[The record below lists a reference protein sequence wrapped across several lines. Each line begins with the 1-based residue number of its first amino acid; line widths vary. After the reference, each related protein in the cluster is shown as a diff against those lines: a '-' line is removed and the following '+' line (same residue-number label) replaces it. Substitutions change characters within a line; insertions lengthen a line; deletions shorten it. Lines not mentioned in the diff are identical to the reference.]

1 MMKLKA
7 LKALKPTKKSKDD
20 EKQFIS
26 KPKPKKKEDLDPFRD
41 TFRFED
47 IYDSGICKIDDFT
60 YSLTL
65 ELQDINYQLSSDD
78 NQIEIFSQYCDFLNS
93 LSSKTKLQLTV
104 YKKKRP
110 LADLQ
115 SVLYYKA
122 KNDFLDSYREEMNQ
136 VISRKLDEEKNGFKK
151 TILFTFVQQHPTL
164 EIAQKE
170 LEMVADRFEMFASRL
185 GSQAKKVEKTKLLH
199 MMAEILLTN
208 DKTTKSEVN
217 EVLPEVME
225 FKENKNYLKI
235 DDHYAKTLYLQEYP
249 AELSDT
255 FLFEMLEIPREIVV
269 SIHIE
274 PMDQDEAFDLVK
286 TKLAFMEQQKV
297 DEQKKALQSG
307 YDFEMLSYELS
318 YSLTEAKGLVDDLQN
333 RGQKLYAITGSIHFH
348 SPTTEKLA
356 EVHDEINSVCRRF
369 GFKLI
374 ELEFMQENGLN
385 ATLPLG
391 INAIPLDRTLS
402 TASTAIFIP
411 FTISDLIQE
420 NGKYYGVNAI
430 SKNILSLDRKL
441 LKAPNGFV
449 LGTPGS
455 GKSFSVKRE
464 IVNVLLRDAEDEV
477 IIIDPEREYSVIG
490 QNFNGEIIKISSDS
504 PTTINPMDI
513 NENYG
518 DDTDPVVLKSEFL
531 ISLFDLIIGGAL
543 GLSSTQKTLID
554 RVCRRTYEVLGDR
567 TPTFIDFYN
576 ILKEQEE
583 DEAKQLVMDLEI
595 YIEGSLSVFSA
606 ETNVDITK
614 RLVIYDIKDLGKQL
628 KTMGMLIVLDQ
639 VWNRITTNR
648 ERGVR
653 TWLYIDE
660 MQLLFTNE
668 YSENYFFEL
677 WSRARKWGAIPTGI
691 TQNVE
696 TLLLSDL
703 ARRMLSNSDFIM
715 MLNQAK
721 SDRTQLVRL
730 FDISE
735 EQEKYVVN
743 SPEGYGLMV
752 FGDTTLPFYDHFP
765 KDTQLYKMMSTKP
778 GET

>member
-1 MMKLKA
+1 
-7 LKALKPTKKSKDD
+7 
-20 EKQFIS
+20 
-26 KPKPKKKEDLDPFRD
+26 
-41 TFRFED
+41 
-47 IYDSGICKIDDFT
+47 
-60 YSLTL
+60 
-65 ELQDINYQLSSDD
+65 
-78 NQIEIFSQYCDFLNS
+78 
-93 LSSKTKLQLTV
+93 
-104 YKKKRP
+104 
-110 LADLQ
+110 
-115 SVLYYKA
+115 
-122 KNDFLDSYREEMNQ
+122 
-136 VISRKLDEEKNGFKK
+136 
-151 TILFTFVQQHPTL
+151 
-164 EIAQKE
+164 
-170 LEMVADRFEMFASRL
+170 MVVDRFAMFASRL
-185 GSQAKKVEKTKLLH
+185 GSRINRLEKKQMLTILSD
-199 MMAEILLTN
+199 ILLTKS
-208 DKTTKSEVN
+208 DKE
-217 EVLPEVME
+217 EPEIEDILPEVIE
-225 FKENKNYLKI
+225 LKQNKNYLKM
-235 DDHYAKTLYLQEYP
+235 DDHYAKTVYLQEYP
-249 AELSDT
+249 SELADT
-255 FLFEMLEIPREIVV
+255 FIFELLEIPQELVITL
-269 SIHIE
+269 HIKPLE
-274 PMDQDEAFDLVK
+274 QDEAFDLVK

-297 DEQKKALQSG
+297 DEQKKALQNG
-307 YDFEMLSYELS
+307 YDFEMLSYDLT
-318 YSLTEAKGLVDDLQN
+318 YSLTEAKNLVDDLQN
-333 RGQKLYAITGSIHFH
+333 KGQKLYSMTGSIHFH
-348 SPTTEKLA
+348 APTVEKLT
-356 EVHDEINSVCRRF
+356 EVHDEVSSIGRQF
-369 GFKLI
+369 GFKII
-374 ELEFMQENGLN
+374 ELEFMQEAGLN

-391 INAIPLDRTLS
+391 NNILPLDRTLT
-402 TASTAIFIP
+402 TASTAIFVP

-490 QNFNGEIIKISSDS
+490 KNFNGEIIKIASDS
-504 PTTINPMDI
+504 ATTINPMDI

-518 DDTDPVVLKSEFL
+518 DDSDPVVLKSEFL

-543 GLSSTQKTLID
+543 GLTSTQKTLID
-554 RVCRRTYEVLGDR
+554 RVCRRTYETVSDR
-567 TPTFIDFYN
+567 MPTFVDFYH
-576 ILKEQEE
+576 ILQEQEE
-583 DEAKQLVMDLEI
+583 EEAHQLRTDLEI
-595 YIEGSLSVFSA
+595 YIEGSLSVFSS

-614 RLVIYDIKDLGKQL
+614 RLVVYDIKDLGKQL

-703 ARRMLSNSDFIM
+703 ARRMLSNSDFVM

-721 SDRTQLVRL
+721 SDRSQLVRL

-735 EQEKYVVN
+735 EQEKFVVN

-778 GET
+778 GED

>member
-1 MMKLKA
+1 MMKFKA
-7 LKALKPTKKSKDD
+7 AKKIKN
-20 EKQFIS
+20 EEPKVNKKQRRQ
-26 KPKPKKKEDLDPFRD
+26 KKNPQDVDFLRD
-41 TFRFED
+41 TFSFKTIFSD
-47 IYDSGICKIDDFT
+47 GICQIDDTT
-60 YSLTL
+60 YSVTI
-65 ELQDINYQLSSDD
+65 ELNDINYQLSSEDH
-78 NQIEIFSQYCDFLNS
+78 QIEIFSQYCDFLNS
-93 LSSKTKLQLTV
+93 LSSRTQLQLTV
-104 YKKKRP
+104 FKKKRP
-110 LADLQ
+110 LSDLQ
-115 SVLYYKA
+115 AVLYYQE
-122 KNDFLDSYREEMNQ
+122 KNDFLDYYRAEMND
-136 VISRKLDEEKNGFKK
+136 VISRKLDEEKNGYKK
-151 TILFTFVQQHPTL
+151 TILFTFVQQHQTV
-164 EIAQKE
+164 EFAKKE
-170 LEMVADRFEMFASRL
+170 LEMVIDRFTMFASRL
-185 GSQAKKVEKTKLLH
+185 GSQARRIEKKEMLSILS
-199 MMAEILLTN
+199 EILLT
-208 DKTTKSEVN
+208 KSEKV
-217 EVLPEVME
+217 EPELEDILPDVIEL
-225 FKENKNYLKI
+225 KQNKNYLKM
-235 DDHYAKTLYLQEYP
+235 DDHYAKTVYLQEYP

-255 FLFEMLEIPREIVV
+255 FLYELLEIPREVV
-269 SIHIE
+269 VTLHMK
-274 PMDQDEAFDLVK
+274 PLDQDEAFDLVK

-297 DEQKKALQSG
+297 DEQKKALQNG
-307 YDFEMLSYELS
+307 YDFEMLSYDLT
-318 YSLTEAKGLVDDLQN
+318 YSLTEAKELVDDLQN
-333 RGQKLYAITGSIHFH
+333 KGQKLFSMTGSIYFH
-348 SPTTEKLA
+348 AETVEKLA
-356 EVHDEINSVCRRF
+356 EVQGEISSIGRQF
-369 GFKLI
+369 GFKII
-374 ELEFMQENGLN
+374 ELEFMQEEGLN
-385 ATLPLG
+385 VTLPLG
-391 INAIPLDRTLS
+391 INTLPLDRTLS

-490 QNFNGEIIKISSDS
+490 KNFNGEIIRISSDS
-504 PTTINPMDI
+504 STTINPMDI

-554 RVCRRTYEVLGDR
+554 RVCRRTYETVGNKM
-567 TPTFIDFYN
+567 PTFVDFYQ

-583 DEAKQLVMDLEI
+583 EEAKQLVMDLEI
-595 YIEGSLSVFSA
+595 YIEGSLSVFSS

-703 ARRMLSNSDFIM
+703 ARRMLSNSDFVM

-721 SDRTQLVRL
+721 SDRSQLVRL

-735 EQEKYVVN
+735 EQEKFVVN

-765 KDTQLYKMMSTKP
+765 KDTKLYKMMSTKP
-778 GET
+778 GED

>member
-1 MMKLKA
+1 M
-7 LKALKPTKKSKDD
+7 
-20 EKQFIS
+20 
-26 KPKPKKKEDLDPFRD
+26 
-41 TFRFED
+41 
-47 IYDSGICKIDDFT
+47 
-60 YSLTL
+60 
-65 ELQDINYQLSSDD
+65 
-78 NQIEIFSQYCDFLNS
+78 
-93 LSSKTKLQLTV
+93 
-104 YKKKRP
+104 
-110 LADLQ
+110 
-115 SVLYYKA
+115 
-122 KNDFLDSYREEMNQ
+122 
-136 VISRKLDEEKNGFKK
+136 
-151 TILFTFVQQHPTL
+151 
-164 EIAQKE
+164 
-170 LEMVADRFEMFASRL
+170 
-185 GSQAKKVEKTKLLH
+185 
-199 MMAEILLTN
+199 
-208 DKTTKSEVN
+208 
-217 EVLPEVME
+217 
-225 FKENKNYLKI
+225 
-235 DDHYAKTLYLQEYP
+235 DDHYAKTVYLQEYP
-249 AELSDT
+249 SELADT
-255 FLFEMLEIPREIVV
+255 FIFELLEIPQELVITL
-269 SIHIE
+269 HIKPLE
-274 PMDQDEAFDLVK
+274 QDEAFDLVK

-297 DEQKKALQSG
+297 DEQKKALQNG
-307 YDFEMLSYELS
+307 YDFEMLSYDLT
-318 YSLTEAKGLVDDLQN
+318 YSLTEAKNLVDDLQN
-333 RGQKLYAITGSIHFH
+333 KGQKLYSMTGSIHFH
-348 SPTTEKLA
+348 APTVEKLT
-356 EVHDEINSVCRRF
+356 EVHDEVSSIGRQF
-369 GFKLI
+369 GFKII
-374 ELEFMQENGLN
+374 ELEFMQEAGLN

-391 INAIPLDRTLS
+391 NNILPLDRTLT
-402 TASTAIFIP
+402 TASTAIFVP

-490 QNFNGEIIKISSDS
+490 KNFNGEIIKIASDS
-504 PTTINPMDI
+504 ATTINPMDI

-518 DDTDPVVLKSEFL
+518 DDSDPVVLKSEFL

-543 GLSSTQKTLID
+543 GLTSTQKTLID
-554 RVCRRTYEVLGDR
+554 RVCRRTYETVSDR
-567 TPTFIDFYN
+567 MPTFVDFYH
-576 ILKEQEE
+576 ILQEQEE
-583 DEAKQLVMDLEI
+583 EEAHQLRTDLEI
-595 YIEGSLSVFSA
+595 YIEGSLSVFSS

-614 RLVIYDIKDLGKQL
+614 RLVVYDIKDLGKQL

-703 ARRMLSNSDFIM
+703 ARRMLSNSDFVM

-721 SDRTQLVRL
+721 SDRSQLVRL

-735 EQEKYVVN
+735 EQEKFVVN

-778 GET
+778 GED

>member
-1 MMKLKA
+1 MIKL
-7 LKALKPTKKSKDD
+7 
-20 EKQFIS
+20 
-26 KPKPKKKEDLDPFRD
+26 KPKKITNKKQKKNPQDVDFLRD
-41 TFRFED
+41 TFFFKD
-47 IYDSGICKIDDFT
+47 IFADGICQIDETT
-60 YSLTL
+60 YSVTI
-65 ELQDINYQLSSDD
+65 ELKDINYQLSSEDK
-78 NQIEIFSQYCDFLNS
+78 QIELFSQYCDFLNS
-93 LSSKTKLQLTV
+93 LSSSTQLKLTV
-104 YKKKRP
+104 LKKKRP
-110 LADLQ
+110 LSDLQ
-115 SVLYYKA
+115 SVLYYQEKD
-122 KNDFLDSYREEMNQ
+122 DFLDPYRVEMND
-136 VISRKLDEEKNGFKK
+136 VISRKLDEEKNGYKK
-151 TILFTFVQQHPTL
+151 RILFTFIQQHQ
-164 EIAQKE
+164 AVAFAKKE
-170 LEMVADRFEMFASRL
+170 LEMVIDRFSMFASRL
-185 GSQAKKVEKTKLLH
+185 GSQAKQVDKSEMLTILS
-199 MMAEILLTN
+199 EILLT
-208 DKTTKSEVN
+208 KSERA
-217 EVLPEVME
+217 EPEIEDILPDVIEL
-225 FKENKNYLKI
+225 KQHKNYLKI
-235 DDHYAKTLYLQEYP
+235 DEHYAKTVYLQEYP
-249 AELSDT
+249 AELSDN
-255 FLFEMLEIPREIVV
+255 FLYELLEIPRELVV
-269 SIHIE
+269 TLHIK
-274 PMDQDEAFDLVK
+274 PLDQDEAFDLVK

-297 DEQKKALQSG
+297 DEQKKALQNG
-307 YDFEMLSYELS
+307 YDFEMLSYDLT
-318 YSLTEAKGLVDDLQN
+318 YSLTEAKDLVDDLQN
-333 RGQKLYAITGSIHFH
+333 KGQKLFSMTGGIHFYAENV
-348 SPTTEKLA
+348 EKLA
-356 EVHDEINSVCRRF
+356 EVQGEISSVGRQF
-369 GFKLI
+369 GFKII
-374 ELEFMQENGLN
+374 ELEFMQEAGLN
-385 ATLPLG
+385 TILPLG
-391 INAIPLDRTLS
+391 INLLPLDRTLS

-449 LGTPGS
+449 LGTPDS

-464 IVNVLLRDAEDEV
+464 IVNVLLRDADDEV

-490 QNFNGEIIKISSDS
+490 KNFNGEIIKIASDS
-504 PTTINPMDI
+504 KTTINPMDI

-554 RVCRRTYEVLGDR
+554 RVCRRTYETIKDR
-567 TPTFIDFYN
+567 MPTFVDFYH

-583 DEAKQLVMDLEI
+583 EEAKQLVMDLEI
-595 YIEGSLSVFSA
+595 YIEGSLSVFSL

-614 RLVIYDIKDLGKQL
+614 RLVVYDIKDLGKQL

-703 ARRMLSNSDFIM
+703 ARRMLSNSDFVM

-721 SDRTQLVRL
+721 SDRSQLVRL

-735 EQEKYVVN
+735 EQEKFVVN
-743 SPEGYGLMV
+743 APEGYGLMV

-778 GET
+778 GED

>member
-1 MMKLKA
+1 
-7 LKALKPTKKSKDD
+7 
-20 EKQFIS
+20 
-26 KPKPKKKEDLDPFRD
+26 
-41 TFRFED
+41 
-47 IYDSGICKIDDFT
+47 
-60 YSLTL
+60 
-65 ELQDINYQLSSDD
+65 
-78 NQIEIFSQYCDFLNS
+78 
-93 LSSKTKLQLTV
+93 
-104 YKKKRP
+104 
-110 LADLQ
+110 
-115 SVLYYKA
+115 
-122 KNDFLDSYREEMNQ
+122 
-136 VISRKLDEEKNGFKK
+136 
-151 TILFTFVQQHPTL
+151 
-164 EIAQKE
+164 
-170 LEMVADRFEMFASRL
+170 MVVDRFAMFASRL
-185 GSQAKKVEKTKLLH
+185 GSRINRLEKKQMLTILSD
-199 MMAEILLTN
+199 ILLTKS
-208 DKTTKSEVN
+208 DKE
-217 EVLPEVME
+217 EPEIEDILPEVIE
-225 FKENKNYLKI
+225 LKQNKNYLKM
-235 DDHYAKTLYLQEYP
+235 DDHYAKTVYLQEYP
-249 AELSDT
+249 SELADT
-255 FLFEMLEIPREIVV
+255 FIFELLEIPQELVITL
-269 SIHIE
+269 HIKPLE
-274 PMDQDEAFDLVK
+274 QDEAFDLVK

-297 DEQKKALQSG
+297 DEQKKALQNG
-307 YDFEMLSYELS
+307 YDFEMLSYDLT
-318 YSLTEAKGLVDDLQN
+318 YSLTEAKNLVDDLQN
-333 RGQKLYAITGSIHFH
+333 KGQKLYSMTGSIHFH
-348 SPTTEKLA
+348 APTVEKLT
-356 EVHDEINSVCRRF
+356 EVHDEVSSIGRQF
-369 GFKLI
+369 GFKII
-374 ELEFMQENGLN
+374 ELEFMQEAGLN

-391 INAIPLDRTLS
+391 NNILPLDRTLT
-402 TASTAIFIP
+402 TASTAIFVP

-490 QNFNGEIIKISSDS
+490 KNFNGEIIKIASDS
-504 PTTINPMDI
+504 ATTINPMDI

-518 DDTDPVVLKSEFL
+518 DDSDPVVLKSEFL

-543 GLSSTQKTLID
+543 GLTSTQKTLID
-554 RVCRRTYEVLGDR
+554 RVCRRTYETVSDR
-567 TPTFIDFYN
+567 MPTFVDFYH
-576 ILKEQEE
+576 ILQEQEE
-583 DEAKQLVMDLEI
+583 EEAHQLRTDLEI
-595 YIEGSLSVFSA
+595 YIEGSLSVFSS

-614 RLVIYDIKDLGKQL
+614 RLVVYDIKDLGKQL

-703 ARRMLSNSDFIM
+703 ARRMLSNSDFVM

-721 SDRTQLVRL
+721 SDRSQLVRL

-735 EQEKYVVN
+735 EQEKFVVN
-743 SPEGYGLMV
+743 SPEGYGMMV

-778 GET
+778 GED